1 MMKKYL
7 WIPLLGL
14 GLSATAQTGT
24 KTYLLDEA
32 PRYSE
37 ETGYGY
43 DLVAPPAKDS
53 KSPFFFSVRVPDGNY
68 KVTVRLGSRKQ
79 AGITTVRAESRRLFI
94 ESVPTKKKEFIERT
108 FIVNKRNTHIDG
120 NEYAI
125 VRIGT
130 QQWTGA
136 NLRTTHY
143 NDGTPITLLEDQ
155 EAWAQCENSEEAAYC
170 LYDNDATN
178 SELYG
183 MLYNWHAAN
192 TGKLCPEG
200 WHIPSVEEWK
210 TLSDYLG
217 SNAGA
222 MLKSTSGWS
231 DTWGESKPEYQGTDD
246 YGFTALPGG
255 ARKWNQF
262 ETLGSKGTWW
272 TTDAVP
278 DYPLSASYARLDASD
293 QILSSGS
300 SWGKESGCSIRCLK
314 D

>member
-1 MMKKYL
+1 MHSL
-7 WIPLLGL
+7 RR
-14 GLSATAQTGT
+14 SRTG
-24 KTYLLDEA
+24 
-32 PRYSE
+32 R
-37 ETGYGY
+37 
-43 DLVAPPAKDS
+43 PA
-53 KSPFFFSVRVPDGNY
+53 
-68 KVTVRLGSRKQ
+68 LH
-79 AGITTVRAESRRLFI
+79 RARRLV
-94 ESVPTKKKEFIERT
+94 EVDPDLDAKVVRD
-108 FIVNKRNTHIDG
+108 IDA

-293 QILSSGS
+293 QILSTGS
-300 SWGKESGCSIRCLK
+300 SWGKETGCSIRCLK